1 MSQPGP
7 WAQALDLL
15 PLHAQVHQEGA
26 GLDVGQPGLKLL
38 PIEGAGVTGGGFTD
52 YTTMLPP
59 DVGYSLSRLSCYLY
73 GYDFFF
79 F

>member
-7 WAQALDLL
+7 RAQALDL

-59 DVGYSLSRLSCYLY
+59 DVGYSLSRLSCCLY
-73 GYDFFF
+73 GYDFF
-79 F
+79 